1 MCSMMYP
8 DLRGKTALI
17 SGGAKRIGAAC
28 ALALAGE
35 GADIVLHY
43 HRSQEE
49 SQKTAELITSKGV
62 KAWTVKADLESEQET
77 RELFDRAV
85 QLSGGIDILVNS
97 ASIFPTG
104 TVGDFTWEDLEQNL
118 KVNAWSPLVLS
129 RLFAAQERFSGLPDP
144 PKAEQLGNIVNLL
157 DTRITDNDK
166 EHAAYSLSK
175 RSLFSLTRMLS
186 SACAPA
192 VKVNAIAPGLILP
205 PPGENEAYLEKLR
218 HTNPMRRVGSLED
231 ISSALLFLI
240 SNSFIS
246 GQVIFVDGGRRIRG
260 SMYGV

>member
-1 MCSMMYP
+1 MIYP

-28 ALALAGE
+28 ALALAGA

-77 RELFDRAV
+77 RDLFDKAV
-85 QLSGGIDILVNS
+85 ELSGGIDILVNS
-97 ASIFPTG
+97 ASIFPAG
-104 TVGDFTWEDLEQNL
+104 TIDAFTWEDLEQNL
-118 KVNAWSPLVLS
+118 KINTWAPLVLS
-129 RLFAAQERFSGLPDP
+129 RLFAAQKHFSGLADP
-144 PKAEQLGNIVNLL
+144 PEAEQLGNIVNLL

-166 EHAAYSLSK
+166 EHAAYALSK

-186 SACAPA
+186 IACAPA

-205 PPGENEAYLEKLR
+205 PPGKNEAFLDKLR
-218 HTNPMRRVGSLED
+218 HTNPMRRVGRLED